1 VSQEGPSG
9 PGGVAIAMPV
19 VFAQP
24 LGPPQRQAIDR
35 LRALMLAHRFE
46 LHDIQP
52 SGESLEYVAVA
63 DHIRKIEIGASPAQP
78 QALVFRFTV
87 NSKQDK
93 VALVWTSSLLFQY
106 IHYHVAR
113 IATINGAPQG
123 LDWEAQQDPQGPERV
138 KRWVE
143 QGQSLIERLHKTRH

>member
-1 VSQEGPSG
+1 MAQEGPAGS
-9 PGGVAIAMPV
+9 GGVAIAMPV
-19 VFAQP
+19 VFERP
-24 LGPPQRQAIDR
+24 LTPAQRQAIDG
-35 LRALMLAHRFE
+35 LRTLMLAHRFE

-52 SGESLEYVAVA
+52 SGESLQYVAVA
-63 DHIRKIEIGASPAQP
+63 DHIRNIEIGVSPAQP

-93 VALVWTSSLLFQY
+93 EALVWTSSLLFQY
-106 IHYHVAR
+106 MHYHVAR

-123 LDWEAQQDPQGPERV
+123 LDWEAQQDPQSPERV

-143 QGQSLIERLHKTRH
+143 QGQSLIERLHKTKH

>member
-1 VSQEGPSG
+1 VAQEGRSE

-19 VFAQP
+19 VFEQL
-24 LGPPQRQAIDR
+24 LGLPQRQALDR
-35 LRALMLAHRFE
+35 LRAQMLAHRFE

-52 SGESLEYVAVA
+52 SGESLVYVPVA
-63 DHIRKIEIGASPAQP
+63 DHIRTIEIGVSPAQP
-78 QALVFRFTV
+78 EALVFRFTV

-93 VALVWTSSLLFQY
+93 EALVWTTSLLFQY

-123 LDWEAQQDPQGPERV
+123 LDWEAQQDPQSPARV